1 MITGSASFFGSTT
14 ASGPSSGGSTTI
26 VFNPGWIFVD
36 GTGTYAGIPQ
46 TSATFTPSFSFTG
59 DATSVVLSAP
69 ITNFWSFTSGNNTYS
84 FNLSALMNGHVQANT
99 MSFTGTGTLFATGYD
114 PTPATFSMNGTG
126 GQNFMFQLSFV
137 TNTANSTPDTGS
149 TILLMSLG
157 LIGLFVCRRRLE
169 REPLTAQTLR
179 R

>member
-1 MITGSASFFGSTT
+1 M
-14 ASGPSSGGSTTI
+14 ASGPSGMGTTTI
-26 VFNPGWIFVD
+26 SFGANWIFLT
-36 GTGTYAGIPQ
+36 GTGIYAGIPQ

-59 DATSVVLSAP
+59 DGNNVVLLMAP
-69 ITNFWSFTSGNNTYS
+69 ITNFWSFTDGSNTYS
-84 FNLSALMNGHVQANT
+84 FDLAALTNGHVQSDA
-99 MSFTGTGTLFATGYD
+99 MGFTGTGTLFGTNFD

-169 REPLTAQTLR
+169 RGPLTAHTLKR
-179 R
+179 